1 MGTLRASEIFND
13 SGLMLIAIESVDFR
27 HSKTNTVCRMYGK
40 IEPIAVIVCAPDA
53 TYALDMEAKPAAL
66 DQLRQEIPEL
76 DTIIASMAKP
86 GSEPGSDPSF
96 V

>member
-40 IEPIAVIVCAPDA
+40 IEPIAVIVCGPDA
-53 TYALDMEAKPAAL
+53 IYALDMEAKPAAL
-66 DQLRQEIPEL
+66 DQLRQDIPEL
-76 DTIIASMAKP
+76 DAII
-86 GSEPGSDPSF
+86 EPFDKT
-96 V
+96 